1 MGTDTIAAIATAM
14 TSSGIGIVRI
24 SGDEAVSI
32 TDRIFEMKNQK
43 KLEDMS
49 THTIHYGHIHDGD
62 EVIDEVMV
70 LLMRGPKSYTRE
82 DTVEI
87 DCHGGVYVMKR
98 ILETVIKY
106 GARPAEPGEFTKR
119 AFLNGRIDLSQAESV
134 IDVIN
139 SKNEFAL
146 KSSLSQLS
154 GSVSEKIKEI
164 RGTVLHE
171 IAFIESALDD
181 PEHISLDG
189 YPEHLL
195 EALEPMVKQVER
207 LLASCD
213 DGRVMSEGIKT
224 VILGKPNAGKSSL
237 MNVLLGE
244 ERAIVTEIAG
254 TTRDVLEE
262 YINLHGIT
270 LKIADTAGIRQT
282 EDIVEKIGVSKA
294 KEMAADADL
303 ILYVVDSSVPLDE
316 NDEEIIKILQEKK
329 TIVLYSKTDLKS
341 AIDIEDLKSRINQPV
356 IPISAKEETGIT
368 DLEEKIREMFFS
380 GEINFN
386 DEVYITNER
395 HRQEL
400 LKAKESLSLVE
411 NSIESG
417 MPEDFYSIDL
427 TDAYESLGRILGE
440 SLGEDLVNEIF
451 SKFCMGK

>member
-1 MGTDTIAAIATAM
+1 MKTDTIAAIATGM
-14 TSSGIGIVRI
+14 SNSGIGIVRI
-24 SGDEAVSI
+24 SGDDALQVIS
-32 TDRIFEMKNQK
+32 RIYRNKKGEPKNLSQVK
-43 KLEDMS
+43 S
-49 THTIHYGHIHDGD
+49 HTIHYGYIYDGEERLD
-62 EVIDEVMV
+62 EVLVMK
-70 LLMRGPKSYTRE
+70 GPNSYTAE

-87 DCHGGVYVMKR
+87 DCHGGVFIVKK
-98 ILETVIKY
+98 ILETVIRN
-106 GARPAEPGEFTKR
+106 GARTAEPGEFTKR
-119 AFLNGRIDLSQAESV
+119 AFLNGRIDLAQAEAV
-134 IDVIN
+134 ADVIQ
-139 SKNEFAL
+139 STNEYAL
-146 KSSLSQLS
+146 KSSVSQLA
-154 GSVSEKIKEI
+154 GSVSRKIRELREKI
-164 RGTVLHE
+164 LYE

-189 YPEHLL
+189 YPERLL
-195 EALEPMVKQVER
+195 AALEPMVKQVER

-329 TIVLYSKTDLKS
+329 TIVLYSKTDLES

-380 GEINFN
+380 GEIDFN

-400 LKAKESLSLVE
+400 LKAQESLSLVE